1 MPRIALTALVTVILS
16 VAIVAI
22 GLTLDFSGFAYFV
35 ALLIAGFFIS
45 LTDRERF
52 YGSPTPR

>member
-52 YGSPTPR
+52 YGSPAPR